1 MSTKILTFPR
11 ATATFRELRRKGR
24 KLVQCHGTF
33 DLVHPGHV
41 IHFEEAKKL
50 GDVLVVTLTAASH
63 VNKGPGRPFFNDA
76 LRAKALAALEV
87 VDYVVVVPHAAA
99 VEAIELVRP
108 HFYCKGL
115 EYQEAENDVTGN
127 IHDDVATVEKLGG
140 KVRYVGSVVFSSTRL
155 LNNFF
160 ETQAPEVKDFCRS
173 LSRSFGP
180 ADLRREVDAFSRL
193 RVLVVGEVI
202 FDRYSTV
209 DVQGLTSKNRILSA
223 RHLGEETHPGGA
235 LAVVRHLLQFTPH
248 VRLATVTG
256 QEPWVAKALRPYRRT
271 LAGHLGI
278 RDGVTIVKHRFV
290 EPKAEGK
297 ELSKLFSL
305 NFISNEPLD
314 PATEKKFLVR
324 LRRLAAWADVV
335 LVMDFGHGL
344 MTRRVRELLESR
356 ARFLAVNCQTN
367 SNNYGFN
374 ILNRRY
380 RRADSFSL
388 DQAEITLAV
397 GRRRFDFEK
406 ELGNLRRQLKSRYGW
421 LTRGGR
427 ETIGLTPRAV
437 CHCAPL
443 EVNVVDTV
451 GAGDAFCAV
460 ATLAAAR
467 GLPLEG
473 ATFLGQLA
481 GAQAVKVPGNA
492 EPVKKANLIKSG
504 SALLNF

>member
-1 MSTKILTFPR
+1 MSTKILAFRR
-11 ATATFRELRRKGR
+11 AAATFRKLRRKGR

-33 DLVHPGHV
+33 DLIHPGHV

-50 GDVLVVTLTAASH
+50 GHVLVVTLTAASH

-127 IHDDVATVEKLGG
+127 IHNDVATVEKLGG

-202 FDRYSTV
+202 FDRYSSV

-256 QEPWVAKALRPYRRT
+256 QEPWVARALRPYRRT

-290 EPKAEGK
+290 EPKTEGK

-305 NFISNEPLD
+305 NMMSNEPLD
-314 PATEKKFLVR
+314 KKTEQRFLAK
-324 LRRLAAWADVV
+324 LRRLVRWADVV

-344 MTRRVRELLESR
+344 MTRPLRKFLE
-356 ARFLAVNCQTN
+356 ANAKFLAVNCQTN

-374 ILNRRY
+374 IINRRY
-380 RRADSFSL
+380 HRADSFSL
-388 DQAEITLAV
+388 DQGEITLAV

-406 ELGNLRRQLKSRYGW
+406 ELRNLRRHFRSRYAW

-427 ETIGLTPRAV
+427 ETIGLTPKEV
-437 CHCAPL
+437 CHCAPF
-443 EVNVVDTV
+443 ERNIVDTV

-492 EPVKKANLIKSG
+492 EPVKKSDLLKSG
-504 SALLNF
+504 ISLLTF

>member
-1 MSTKILTFPR
+1 MSTKILPFAR
-11 ATATFRELRRKGR
+11 AASVFRDLRRKD
-24 KLVQCHGTF
+24 KKIVQCHGTF

-50 GDVLVVTLTAASH
+50 GNVLVVTLTAASH

-87 VDYVVVVPHAAA
+87 VDYVIVVPHAAA

-108 HFYCKGL
+108 HIYCKGL

-160 ETQAPEVKDFCRS
+160 ETQTPDVKDFCRS
-173 LSRSFGP
+173 LSRNFGP
-180 ADLRREVDAFSRL
+180 ADLRREVEAFSRL

-235 LAVVRHLLQFTPH
+235 LAVVRHLLEFTPH

-256 QEPWVAKALRPYRRT
+256 QEPWVARVLRPYRRT

-297 ELSKLFSL
+297 ELSKLFSI
-305 NFISNEPLD
+305 NFINNEPLD
-314 PATEKKFLVR
+314 PATEKKFLR
-324 LRRLAAWADVV
+324 PLRQLADWADVV

-344 MTRRVRELLESR
+344 MTRKTRELLQSK
-356 ARFLAVNCQTN
+356 AKFLAVNCQTN

-374 ILNRRY
+374 VINRRY

-388 DQAEITLAV
+388 DQTEITLAV

-406 ELGNLRRQLKSRYGW
+406 ELGNLRRQFRSRYAW

-427 ETIGLTPRAV
+427 QTIGMTPRAV
-437 CHCAPL
+437 CHCAPF

-460 ATLAAAR
+460 ATLAAVR
-467 GLPLEG
+467 GLPLKG

-481 GAQAVKVPGNA
+481 GAQAVKVAGNA

>member
-1 MSTKILTFPR
+1 
-11 ATATFRELRRKGR
+11 
-24 KLVQCHGTF
+24 
-33 DLVHPGHV
+33 
-41 IHFEEAKKL
+41 
-50 GDVLVVTLTAASH
+50 
-63 VNKGPGRPFFNDA
+63 
-76 LRAKALAALEV
+76 
-87 VDYVVVVPHAAA
+87 
-99 VEAIELVRP
+99 
-108 HFYCKGL
+108 
-115 EYQEAENDVTGN
+115 
-127 IHDDVATVEKLGG
+127 
-140 KVRYVGSVVFSSTRL
+140 VVFSSTRL

-173 LSRSFGP
+173 LSRRFGP

-344 MTRRVRELLESR
+344 MTRKVRELLQSK

-367 SNNYGFN
+367 SNNFGFN
-374 ILNRRY
+374 IINRRY
-380 RRADSFSL
+380 HRADSFSL

-406 ELGNLRRQLKSRYGW
+406 ELGNLRRQLKSRYAW

-437 CHCAPL
+437 CHCSPL

-492 EPVKKANLIKSG
+492 EPVKKASLIKSG

>member
-1 MSTKILTFPR
+1 MSTKILPFAR
-11 ATATFRELRRKGR
+11 AASVFRDLRRKD
-24 KLVQCHGTF
+24 KKIVQCHGTF

-50 GDVLVVTLTAASH
+50 GNVLVVTLTAASH

-108 HFYCKGL
+108 HIYCKGL

-127 IHDDVATVEKLGG
+127 IHNDVATVEKLGG

-160 ETQAPEVKDFCRS
+160 ETQAPDVKDFCRS
-173 LSRSFGP
+173 LSRNFGP
-180 ADLRREVDAFSRL
+180 ADLRREVEAFSRL

-235 LAVVRHLLQFTPH
+235 LAVVRHLLEFTPH

-256 QEPWVAKALRPYRRT
+256 QEPWVARVLRPYRRT

-297 ELSKLFSL
+297 ELSKLFSI
-305 NFISNEPLD
+305 NFIKNEPLD
-314 PATEKKFLVR
+314 PATEKKFLRR
-324 LRRLAAWADVV
+324 LSRLAAWADVV

-344 MTRRVRELLESR
+344 MTRKTRELLQSK
-356 ARFLAVNCQTN
+356 AKFLAVNCQTN

-374 ILNRRY
+374 VINRRY

-388 DQAEITLAV
+388 DQTEITLAV
-397 GRRRFDFEK
+397 GRRQFDFEK
-406 ELGNLRRQLKSRYGW
+406 ELGNLRRQFRSRYAW

-427 ETIGLTPRAV
+427 QTIGMTPRAV
-437 CHCAPL
+437 CHCAPF

-460 ATLAAAR
+460 ATLAAVR

-481 GAQAVKVPGNA
+481 GAQAVKVAGNA

>member
-1 MSTKILTFPR
+1 MNHKILPMAR
-11 ATATFRELRRKGR
+11 AAALFRDLRRQGR
-24 KLVQCHGTF
+24 RLVQCHGTF

-50 GDVLVVTLTAASH
+50 GDVLIVTLTAASH

-76 LRAKALAALEV
+76 LRAKALAALEA
-87 VDYVVVVPHAAA
+87 VDHVVVVPHAAA

-108 HFYCKGL
+108 HVYCKGL
-115 EYQEAENDVTGN
+115 EYQDAANDVTGN
-127 IHDDVATVEKLGG
+127 IRDDVATVEKLGG

-155 LNNFF
+155 LNNYF
-160 ETQAPEVKDFCRS
+160 EAQEPEVKEFCHR
-173 LSRSFGP
+173 LARRFDP
-180 ADLRREVDAFSRL
+180 AALRREVDAFARL

-223 RHLGEETHPGGA
+223 RLLGEETHGGGA
-235 LAVVRHLLQFTPH
+235 LAVVRHLREFTAH

-256 QEPWVAKALRPYRRT
+256 SEPWLRKSLQPYRKN
-271 LAGHLGI
+271 LAGHVAVK
-278 RDGVTIVKHRFV
+278 DGVTIVKQRFV

-305 NFISNEPLD
+305 NLISNEPLD
-314 PATEKKFLVR
+314 RVTERRFLAK
-324 LRRLAAWADVV
+324 LRRLVRWADVV

-344 MTRRVRELLESR
+344 LTRPIRQLLE
-356 ARFLAVNCQTN
+356 AKAKFLAVNCQTN

-374 ILNRRY
+374 IINRRY
-380 RRADSFSL
+380 HRADSFSL

-406 ELGNLRRQLKSRYGW
+406 ELGNLRRHLRSRYAW

-427 ETIGLTPRAV
+427 ETIGLTPRST
-437 CHCAPL
+437 CHCAPF
-443 EVNVVDTV
+443 ERNVVDTV

-467 GLPLEG
+467 GLPIEE

-481 GAQAVKVPGNA
+481 GAQAVRVPGNA
-492 EPVKKANLIKSG
+492 EPVRKSTLLKSG
-504 SALLNF
+504 TGMLTY

>member
-1 MSTKILTFPR
+1 MSAKILVFPR
-11 ATATFRELRRKGR
+11 AAATFEELRRKGR

-87 VDYVVVVPHAAA
+87 VDYVVVVPHTAA

-108 HFYCKGL
+108 HIYCKGL

-155 LNNFF
+155 LNNYF
-160 ETQAPEVKDFCRS
+160 EAQEPEVKEFCHNLAR
-173 LSRSFGP
+173 RFDP
-180 ADLRREVDAFSRL
+180 AALRREVDAFARL

-223 RHLGEETHPGGA
+223 RLLGEETHGGGA
-235 LAVVRHLLQFTPH
+235 LAVVRHLREFTPH
-248 VRLATVTG
+248 VRLATATG
-256 QEPWVAKALRPYRRT
+256 CEAWLPKLLRPYRQN
-271 LAGHLGI
+271 LAGHVAVK
-278 RDGVTIVKHRFV
+278 DGVTIVKQRFV

-305 NFISNEPLD
+305 NLISNEPLD
-314 PATEKKFLVR
+314 AATE
-324 LRRLAAWADVV
+324 RRLLAKLQRQALWADVV
-335 LVMDFGHGL
+335 LIMDFGHGL
-344 MTRRVRELLESR
+344 MTRPVRAFLE
-356 ARFLAVNCQTN
+356 AKAKFLAVNCQTN

-374 ILNRRY
+374 IINRRY
-380 RRADSFSL
+380 QRADSFSL

-397 GRRRFDFEK
+397 GRRRFEFEK
-406 ELGNLRRQLKSRYGW
+406 ELGNLRRHLRSRYAW

-427 ETIGLTPRAV
+427 ETIGLTPKAA
-437 CHCAPL
+437 CHCAPF
-443 EVNVVDTV
+443 ERNIVDTV

-467 GLPLEG
+467 GLPIEE

-492 EPVKKANLIKSG
+492 APVRKVDLLKTG
-504 SALLNF
+504 MALLNF

>member
-1 MSTKILTFPR
+1 VSSKILPFGR
-11 ATATFRELRRKGR
+11 AAAVFRNLGRQRKR
-24 KLVQCHGTF
+24 IVQCHGTF

-50 GDVLVVTLTAASH
+50 GDVLVVTITAASQ

-87 VDYVVVVPHAAA
+87 VDYVVVIPHPAA

-108 HFYCKGL
+108 HVYCKGL
-115 EYQEAENDVTGN
+115 EYQDSANDVTGN
-127 IHDDVATVEKLGG
+127 IHDDVAAVRRLGG

-155 LNNFF
+155 LNNYFDTH
-160 ETQAPEVKDFCRS
+160 EPEVKEFCRN
-173 LSRSFGP
+173 LAKRFGP
-180 ADLRREVDAFSRL
+180 ADLRRVVEKFSRL

-223 RHLGEETHPGGA
+223 RHLGEETHGGGA
-235 LAVVRHLLQFTPH
+235 LAVVRHLREFTPH

-256 QEPWVAKALRPYRRT
+256 DEPWLGKLLQPYRKC
-271 LAGHLGI
+271 LSGLI
-278 RDGVTIVKHRFV
+278 RRKDGVTIVKQRFV

-305 NFISNEPLD
+305 NFIRNEPLD
-314 PATEKKFLVR
+314 AKTEKKFLAR
-324 LRRLAAWADVV
+324 LRKLVRWADVV

-344 MTRRVRELLESR
+344 MTSPVRRMLEKQ
-356 ARFLAVNCQTN
+356 AKFLAVNCQTN
-367 SNNYGFN
+367 SNNHGFN
-374 ILNRRY
+374 IINRRY

-388 DQAEITLAV
+388 DQMEITLAV
-397 GRRRFDFEK
+397 GRRQFNFAEA
-406 ELGNLRRQLKSRYGW
+406 LGDLRRTLKSRYAW

-427 ETIGLTPRAV
+427 ETIGLTPRET
-437 CHCAPL
+437 CYCAPF
-443 EVNVVDTV
+443 ERNIVDTV
-451 GAGDAFCAV
+451 GAGDAFCAL
-460 ATLAAAR
+460 ATLAAAE
-467 GLPLEG
+467 GLPIEA

-481 GAQAVKVPGNA
+481 GAQAVRVPGNA
-492 EPVKKANLIKSG
+492 EPVKKSDLLKSG
-504 SALLNF
+504 MSLLTF

>member
-1 MSTKILTFPR
+1 MSQKILSYPKASAVFSD
-11 ATATFRELRRKGR
+11 LRKKG
-24 KLVQCHGTF
+24 KTIVQCHGTF

-50 GDVLVVTLTAASH
+50 GDVLVVTLTAAAH

-76 LRAKALAALEV
+76 LRAKALAALEA
-87 VDYVVVVPHAAA
+87 VDYVVVVPHPAA

-108 HFYCKGL
+108 HIYCKGL
-115 EYQEAENDVTGN
+115 EYQDAANDVTGN
-127 IHDDVATVEKLGG
+127 IRQDVATVERLGG
-140 KVRYVGSVVFSSTRL
+140 RVRYVGSVVFSSTRL
-155 LNNFF
+155 LNNHF
-160 ETQAPEVKDFCRS
+160 ETQEPKVKDFCRH
-173 LSRSFGP
+173 LAGRFDAGTFR
-180 ADLRREVDAFSRL
+180 ACVDAFARKK
-193 RVLVVGEVI
+193 VLVIGEVI

-223 RHLGEETHPGGA
+223 RHLAEETHGGGA
-235 LAVVRHLLQFTPH
+235 LAVVRHLREFTPQ

-256 QEPWVAKALRPYRRT
+256 EEPWLGKLLRPYRKV
-271 LAGHLGI
+271 LSGHI
-278 RDGVTIVKHRFV
+278 RQKGGVTIVKQRFV

-305 NFISNEPLD
+305 NFIRNEPLD
-314 PATEKKFLVR
+314 TKTEKRFLARLRKLVR
-324 LRRLAAWADVV
+324 WADIV

-344 MTRRVRELLESR
+344 MTDPVRRLVEKQ
-356 ARFLAVNCQTN
+356 AKFLAVNCQTN

-374 ILNRRY
+374 IINRRY

-406 ELGNLRRQLKSRYGW
+406 ELGNLRKQLRSRYAW

-427 ETIGLTPRAV
+427 ETIGLTPRSA
-437 CHCAPL
+437 CHCEPF
-443 EVNVVDTV
+443 ERNIVDTV

-460 ATLAAAR
+460 ATLAAAQ
-467 GLPLEG
+467 GLPIEE

-481 GAQAVKVPGNA
+481 GAQAVRVPGNA
-492 EPVKKANLIKSG
+492 EPVRKATLLKSG
-504 SALLNF
+504 IGMLSY